1 MSQIV
6 VDNTLWQLEYVEPW
20 VKSYLEALGYHWYTA
35 SVNSAVKLKYT
46 SDFKTYYEP
55 EPNPFFQMSGGALR
69 IITVRTYDEDHPNDP
84 VEILRFRWD
93 CDDGSTTKMSLWF
106 VNRTLIDGTYRF
118 GMMIKMENDGG
129 FSKDSNVV
137 SAGQILNAVNLM
149 DLGQPYGLS
158 LVYDYSYS
166 STAQIP
172 YFGLC
177 MLPLGFDGAQF
188 PYGEWPGMPFTY
200 VMTEAGAEEWTR
212 FFLGS
217 GVVDEDLFDPSEPA
231 GGGGS
236 DTYVDDEIDFPDV
249 PVDTVLD
256 SEFLRLYHINTAQLN
271 AIGRALWSQNFFDN
285 ILKNYD
291 SPFENIISLNM
302 LPVNVSGT
310 SALVVIGNYDTN
322 VTGERVNTQFVD
334 LDGGSVQIPKI
345 FGNQLDFD
353 PASTCQI
360 FIPFIGY
367 RDIDLDDLSGGVAS
381 LKYRIDLLTGNVLAM
396 LKITQTDRYRHDS
409 VEYHF
414 NGNCATSIP
423 ISGANY
429 MQLYSGIMSGALG
442 AISSGARGNLIGVAG
457 GASSILTSKPGY
469 QRSGNLSGNVGYM
482 GQLRAYI
489 LLSSPIQEI
498 PGNLKML
505 KGLRSNIYRDFA
517 NLTGLQVIEEFRPNN
532 TLTKA
537 CTEEE
542 LEMIRAELAEG
553 VIF

>member
-1 MSQIV
+1 MNNIQ
-6 VDNTLWQLEYVEPW
+6 NTLWQLDYIHPFVRNAFAEYDV
-20 VKSYLEALGYHWYTA
+20 SYYSAG
-35 SVNSAVKLKYT
+35 VNSAIDVHYT
-46 SDFKTYYEP
+46 SSFKTYYQP
-55 EPNPFFQMSGGALR
+55 APIPFISLDAFMIR
-69 IITVRTYDEDHPNDP
+69 Y
-84 VEILRFRWD
+84 ILGHDYGQSETDLIRWKWD
-93 CDDGSTTKMSLWF
+93 CDDGTTTTMTLRASG
-106 VNRTLIDGTYRF
+106 RTSVGSVTLS
-118 GMMIKMENDGG
+118 GMYLHFENDGG
-129 FSKDSNVV
+129 ISKDSNFM
-137 SAGQILNAVNLM
+137 SAGQVNTELLKISGY
-149 DLGQPYGLS
+149 DQPYGLT
-158 LVYDYSYS
+158 LINDYTYS
-166 STAQIP
+166 STAAEP
-172 YFGLC
+172 YFGL
-177 MLPLGFDGAQF
+177 MFIPEGYVGAMFEYGTF
-188 PYGEWPGMPFTY
+188 PYLKFTY
-200 VMTEAGAEEWTR
+200 VTLESEQEQWEP
-212 FFLGS
+212 FFVGS
-217 GVVDEDLFDPSEPA
+217 GVEDADLFDPSEPA

-236 DTYVDDEIDFPDV
+236 DTYVDDEINFPDL
-249 PVDTVLD
+249 PVDSVLD

-271 AIGRALWSQNFFDN
+271 AIGRQLWSQNFFDN

-302 LPVNVSGT
+302 LPVNVTGSST
-310 SALVVIGNYDTN
+310 LVYIGNFDTN
-322 VTGERVNTQFVD
+322 VTGERITNQFVD
-334 LDGGSVQIPKI
+334 LDGGQVQIPKI
-345 FGNQLDFD
+345 FGNQLDFN

-367 RDIDLDDLSGGVAS
+367 RDLDLDDLSGGVAS
-381 LKYRIDLLTGNVLAM
+381 LKYRIDLMTGNVLAM
-396 LKITQTDRYRHDS
+396 VKITQTDRYRHDS

-429 MQLYSGIMSGALG
+429 MNMWSQQVSGAMG
-442 AISSGARGNLIGVAG
+442 AAVAATSGNLIGMAA
-457 GASSILTSKPGY
+457 GASSILTSKPSY

-517 NLTGLQVIEEFRPNN
+517 NLTGLQVIEEFRPNT